1 MDGPRVSRRRRRHNK
16 SSITSF
22 NWGRAV
28 RKEAFLFKTT
38 VNSFQ
43 LGGTVLC
50 LPVDADTFR
59 FQFSLSE
66 IALQPFP
73 YCIMDLFLITEKK
86 A

>member
-43 LGGTVLC
+43 LGGTVNSLLIPTHLGFC
-50 LPVDADTFR
+50 FR
-59 FQFSLSE
+59 CPKLRCNR
-66 IALQPFP
+66 FP
-73 YCIMDLFLITEKK
+73 Y
-86 A
+86 